1 MLNERLSSRQSG
13 NKKLHSTE
21 TSLIRTPVAILNAID
36 EKKTIAVVLLDV
48 SKAFDT
54 TCINHGILL
63 N

>member
-13 NKKLHSTE
+13 NKKLHSRE
-21 TSLIRTPVAILNAID
+21 TSMRTPDAILNAID
-36 EKKTIAVVLLDV
+36 EKKTTAVVLLDV

-54 TCINHGILL
+54 INHGILL